1 MGNSTVRDT
10 DFIVFVKSANAM
22 KHLVRFFKKGQLEK
36 MFFLFPDP
44 HFKKTH
50 FRRRI
55 ISTSLLDEYAYVMQV
70 GGIAY
75 NITDVEGLHT
85 WTVEHFD
92 AHPLFERIPE
102 EELVCRNRQI
112 AESSDIVSAEE
123 RSRHTCD
130 IENRRGEQSRE
141 AR

>member
-1 MGNSTVRDT
+1 
-10 DFIVFVKSANAM
+10 M

-55 ISTSLLDEYAYVMQV
+55 VSTTLLAEYAYVLKV
-70 GGIAY
+70 GGLAY
-75 NITDVEGLHT
+75 NITDVEGLYT

-92 AHPLFERIPE
+92 AHPLFERVSE
-102 EELVCRNRQI
+102 EELVR
-112 AESSDIVSAEE
+112 E
-123 RSRHTCD
+123 RSSLRSSSVRH
-130 IENRRGEQSRE
+130 
-141 AR
+141 